1 MAKDKCPE
9 CKCSVPEYM
18 ATYGDLVTLLMCFFV
33 LLFAFSSID
42 AQKFEAVMQSF
53 QGSAGIL
60 EGGKSLSEAPFVF
73 DAMPEDTSQNE
84 QSTIEDDKFKELQKK
99 VEDYIEENN
108 MQSEIDVELEAIG
121 LIIRFKDNVLF
132 DSGSAVIKLET
143 YDILSFLSS
152 LFNSEEFL
160 EEEIRVEGHTDNIP
174 IRTAL
179 YPTNWELSTHR
190 ASNVV
195 KYFIESSSMDPKR
208 LSASGYGEYHPI
220 ETNESS
226 EGRAANRRVD
236 LVVVRKIESTNSE
249 ENSTGGQ

>member
-9 CKCSVPEYM
+9 CKCSVPDYM

-53 QGSAGIL
+53 QGSAGVL
-60 EGGKSLSEAPFVF
+60 SGGKSLSDAPFVF
-73 DAMPEDTSQNE
+73 DAMPENTQNSPE
-84 QSTIEDDKFKELQKK
+84 TAIDQDKLQQLKETIED
-99 VEDYIEENN
+99 YISENE
-108 MQSEIDVELEAIG
+108 MQAEVDVELEDKG
-121 LIIRFKDNVLF
+121 LVIRFKDNVLF
-132 DSGSAVIKLET
+132 DSGSAVIKLAS
-143 YDILSFLSS
+143 YDILNFLGN
-152 LFNSEEFL
+152 LLNSDEFIN
-160 EEEIRVEGHTDNIP
+160 EQIRVEGHTDNVP

-195 KYFIESSSMDPKR
+195 KYFIENSAMIPSR
-208 LSASGYGEYHPI
+208 LAASGYGEYHPI
-220 ETNESS
+220 ASNDTV

-236 LVVVRKIESTNSE
+236 IVVIRSIAEE
-249 ENSTGGQ
+249 ENTGGQADE